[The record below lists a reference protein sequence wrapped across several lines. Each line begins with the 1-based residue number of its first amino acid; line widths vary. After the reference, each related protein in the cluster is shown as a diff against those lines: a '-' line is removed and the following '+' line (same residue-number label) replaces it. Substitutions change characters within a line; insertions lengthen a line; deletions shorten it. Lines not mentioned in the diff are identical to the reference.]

1 MKKFVANNPFT
12 PRLQDPP
19 ASKLPSCPGDSARPA
34 SEYGGLY
41 FYPTTVEERQS
52 MFVYGKEN

>member
-1 MKKFVANNPFT
+1 MRKIANNPWT

-19 ASKLPSCPGDSARPA
+19 ASKLPCSPGESARPA

-41 FYPTTVEERQS
+41 FYPITFEERQS

>member
-1 MKKFVANNPFT
+1 MRKIANNPHTF
-12 PRLQDPP
+12 RLQDPP
-19 ASKLPSCPGDSARPA
+19 PSKLPSCPGDLARPA

-52 MFVYGKEN
+52 IFFYGKEN

>member
-1 MKKFVANNPFT
+1 MRKIQNNPWT

-19 ASKLPSCPGDSARPA
+19 PSKLPCSQDDSARPA

-41 FYPTTVEERQS
+41 FYPTTAEERQW
-52 MFVYGKEN
+52 MFYGKEG

>member
-1 MKKFVANNPFT
+1 MRKIQNNPWT

-19 ASKLPSCPGDSARPA
+19 PSKLPCSPGESARPA

-41 FYPTTVEERQS
+41 FYPITVEEQQVL
-52 MFVYGKEN
+52 FYGKE